1 MRTMRALFRYEAQSA
16 LKTVASF
23 YGAMFGAMALM
34 LLIVQVL
41 TGEAIFTSVPGFDLL
56 AMVLGF
62 DLWAMV
68 LGLVVGAA
76 AMSENYRYFKQNGFT
91 RWAIFA
97 GDLFGFALGAVMVA
111 TVGTLAPVVVQWFIP
126 GYLSAIGHMY
136 GSDVGALA
144 SWALLFFSYLC
155 LASGAYFIGALTLR
169 LGKRRALVVG
179 IVVFLLVMVVGPA
192 IFAFRG
198 PALALGRVTDGFL
211 NFLGFSAGMTP
222 QIWPAV
228 ATVAVLSICAIAL
241 VYVVMRRFEW
251 RW

>member
-1 MRTMRALFRYEAQSA
+1 MKPIKALLWCETLNT
-16 LKTVASF
+16 LKMAASF
-23 YGAMFGAMALM
+23 YGAMLGCMAIM
-34 LLIVQVL
+34 LLVIQGL
-41 TGEAIFTSVPGFDLL
+41 TGEAIFTTVPGIDLL
-56 AMVLGF
+56 AMVL
-62 DLWAMV
+62 AI
-68 LGLVVGAA
+68 VVGAV

-91 RWAIFA
+91 RRAIFL
-97 GDLFGFALGAVMVA
+97 GDLFGFALGAAVVA
-111 TVGTLAPVVVQWFIP
+111 GVGALLPVVAHGFIP
-126 GYLSAIGHMY
+126 DYLSAVLQVY
-136 GSDVGALA
+136 GSDVGVLA

-228 ATVAVLSICAIAL
+228 ATVAVLCVVAIAL

>member
-1 MRTMRALFRYEAQSA
+1 MRTMRALFRYEAQNA
-16 LKTVASF
+16 LKMVASF
-23 YGAMFGAMALM
+23 YGAMLGCMAIM
-34 LLIVQVL
+34 LLVIQGL
-41 TGEAIFTSVPGFDLL
+41 TGEAIFTTVPGIDLL
-56 AMVLGF
+56 AMVL
-62 DLWAMV
+62 AI
-68 LGLVVGAA
+68 VVGAV

-91 RWAIFA
+91 RRRH
-97 GDLFGFALGAVMVA
+97 LSRRSLGFALGAAVVA
-111 TVGTLAPVVVQWFIP
+111 G
-126 GYLSAIGHMY
+126 
-136 GSDVGALA
+136 VGALLPCGGA
-144 SWALLFFSYLC
+144 RLYSRLSVGGDAGVWQRRGRAGQLALLFFSYLC

-222 QIWPAV
+222 ADL
-228 ATVAVLSICAIAL
+228 ACRRDSGGALRGRHRL

>member
-1 MRTMRALFRYEAQSA
+1 MRTMRALFRYEAQNA
-16 LKTVASF
+16 LKMVASF
-23 YGAMFGAMALM
+23 YGAMFGCIAVM
-34 LLIVQVL
+34 LLIVQGL
-41 TGEAIFTSVPGFDLL
+41 TGEAIFTSVPGFDFL
-56 AMVLGF
+56 AVVLGI
-62 DLWAMV
+62 
-68 LGLVVGAA
+68 VVGAV

-91 RWAIFA
+91 RRAILA
-97 GDLFGFALGAVMVA
+97 GDLFGFAFGAVMMA
-111 TVGTLAPVVVQWFIP
+111 TVGTFAPAVVRLFIP

-136 GSDVGALA
+136 GSETSALA

-228 ATVAVLSICAIAL
+228 ATVAVLCVVAIAL

>member
-1 MRTMRALFRYEAQSA
+1 MKPIKALLWCETLNT
-16 LKTVASF
+16 LKMAASF
-23 YGAMFGAMALM
+23 YGAMLGCMAIMLM
-34 LLIVQVL
+34 VIQGL
-41 TGEAIFTSVPGFDLL
+41 TGEAIFTTVPGIDLL
-56 AMVLGF
+56 AMVL
-62 DLWAMV
+62 AI
-68 LGLVVGAA
+68 VVGAV

-91 RWAIFA
+91 RRAIFL
-97 GDLFGFALGAVMVA
+97 GDLFGFALGAAIVA
-111 TVGTLAPVVVQWFIP
+111 GVGALLPVVARGFIP
-126 GYLSAIGHMY
+126 GYLSAVMQVY
-136 GSDVGALA
+136 GSDVGVLA
-144 SWALLFFSYLC
+144 SWALLFFSFFF
-155 LASGAYFIGALTLR
+155 LANLAYFFGALALR

-179 IVVFLLVMVVGPA
+179 IVVFLLVMVVGPV

-228 ATVAVLSICAIAL
+228 ATVAVLCVVAIAL

>member
-1 MRTMRALFRYEAQSA
+1 MRTMRALFRYEAQNA
-16 LKTVASF
+16 LKMVAIF
-23 YGAMFGAMALM
+23 YGAMLGCMAIM
-34 LLIVQVL
+34 LLVIQGL
-41 TGEAIFTSVPGFDLL
+41 TGEAIFTTVPGIDLL
-56 AMVLGF
+56 AMVL
-62 DLWAMV
+62 AI
-68 LGLVVGAA
+68 VVGAV

-91 RWAIFA
+91 RRAIFL
-97 GDLFGFALGAVMVA
+97 GDLFGFALGAAIVA
-111 TVGTLAPVVVQWFIP
+111 GVGALLPVVARGFIP
-126 GYLSAIGHMY
+126 GYLSAVMQVY
-136 GSDVGALA
+136 GSETSALA

-228 ATVAVLSICAIAL
+228 ATVAVLCVVAIAL

>member
-1 MRTMRALFRYEAQSA
+1 
-16 LKTVASF
+16 
-23 YGAMFGAMALM
+23 
-34 LLIVQVL
+34 
-41 TGEAIFTSVPGFDLL
+41 
-56 AMVLGF
+56 
-62 DLWAMV
+62 
-68 LGLVVGAA
+68 
-76 AMSENYRYFKQNGFT
+76 
-91 RWAIFA
+91 
-97 GDLFGFALGAVMVA
+97 
-111 TVGTLAPVVVQWFIP
+111 
-126 GYLSAIGHMY
+126 MY
-136 GSDVGALA
+136 GSETSALA

-241 VYVVMRRFEW
+241 GYIVMRRFEW

>member
-1 MRTMRALFRYEAQSA
+1 MRTMRALFRYEAQNT
-16 LKTVASF
+16 LKMVASF
-23 YGAMFGAMALM
+23 YGAMFGTMAVM
-34 LLIVQVL
+34 LLIVQGL
-41 TGEAIFTSVPGFDLL
+41 TGEAIFTSMPGFDFL
-56 AMVLGF
+56 AVVLGI
-62 DLWAMV
+62 
-68 LGLVVGAA
+68 VVGAV

-91 RWAIFA
+91 RRAILA
-97 GDLFGFALGAVMVA
+97 GDLFGFAFGAVMMA
-111 TVGTLAPVVVQWFIP
+111 TVGTFASAVVRLFIP

-136 GSDVGALA
+136 GSETSALA

-198 PALALGRVTDGFL
+198 PALSLGRVTDGFL
-211 NFLGFSAGMTP
+211 DFLGFSAGMTP

-228 ATVAVLSICAIAL
+228 ATVAVLCVVAIAL

>member
-1 MRTMRALFRYEAQSA
+1 MKPIKALLWCETLNT
-16 LKTVASF
+16 LKMAASF
-23 YGAMFGAMALM
+23 YGAMLGCMAIM
-34 LLIVQVL
+34 LLVIQGL
-41 TGEAIFTSVPGFDLL
+41 TGEAIFTTVPGIDLL
-56 AMVLGF
+56 AMVL
-62 DLWAMV
+62 AI
-68 LGLVVGAA
+68 VVGAV

-91 RWAIFA
+91 RRAIFL
-97 GDLFGFALGAVMVA
+97 GDLFGFALGAAIVA
-111 TVGTLAPVVVQWFIP
+111 GVGALLPVVARGFIP
-126 GYLSAIGHMY
+126 GYLSAVMQVY
-136 GSDVGALA
+136 GSETSARA

-228 ATVAVLSICAIAL
+228 ATVAVLCVVAILL

>member
-1 MRTMRALFRYEAQSA
+1 MKPIKALLWCETLNT
-16 LKTVASF
+16 LKMAASF
-23 YGAMFGAMALM
+23 YGAMLGCMAIM
-34 LLIVQVL
+34 LLVIQGL
-41 TGEAIFTSVPGFDLL
+41 TGEAIFTTVPGIDLL
-56 AMVLGF
+56 AMVL
-62 DLWAMV
+62 AI
-68 LGLVVGAA
+68 VVGAV

-91 RWAIFA
+91 RRAIFL
-97 GDLFGFALGAVMVA
+97 GDLFGFALGAAIVA
-111 TVGTLAPVVVQWFIP
+111 GVGALLPVVARGFIP
-126 GYLSAIGHMY
+126 GYLSAVMQVY
-136 GSDVGALA
+136 GSETSALA
-144 SWALLFFSYLC
+144 SWELLFFSYLC

-228 ATVAVLSICAIAL
+228 ATVAVLCVVAIAL

>member
-1 MRTMRALFRYEAQSA
+1 MKPIKALLWCETLNT
-16 LKTVASF
+16 LKMAASF
-23 YGAMFGAMALM
+23 YGAMLGCMAIM
-34 LLIVQVL
+34 LLVIQGL
-41 TGEAIFTSVPGFDLL
+41 TGEAIFTTVPGIDLL
-56 AMVLGF
+56 AMVL
-62 DLWAMV
+62 AI
-68 LGLVVGAA
+68 VVGAV

-91 RWAIFA
+91 RRAIFL
-97 GDLFGFALGAVMVA
+97 GDLFGFALGAAIVA
-111 TVGTLAPVVVQWFIP
+111 GVGALLAVVARGFIP
-126 GYLSAIGHMY
+126 GYLSAVMQVY
-136 GSDVGALA
+136 GSETSALA

-179 IVVFLLVMVVGPA
+179 IVIFLLVMVVGPA

-211 NFLGFSAGMTP
+211 NFLGFSADMTP

-241 VYVVMRRFEW
+241 GYIVMRRFEW

>member
-1 MRTMRALFRYEAQSA
+1 MRTMRALFRYEAQNA
-16 LKTVASF
+16 LKMVASF
-23 YGAMFGAMALM
+23 YGAMLGCMAIM
-34 LLIVQVL
+34 LLVIQGL
-41 TGEAIFTSVPGFDLL
+41 TGEAIFTTVPGIDLL
-56 AMVLGF
+56 AMVL
-62 DLWAMV
+62 AI
-68 LGLVVGAA
+68 VVGAV

-91 RWAIFA
+91 RRAIFL
-97 GDLFGFALGAVMVA
+97 GDLFGFALGAAIVA
-111 TVGTLAPVVVQWFIP
+111 GVGALLPVVARGFIP
-126 GYLSAIGHMY
+126 GYLSEVMQVY
-136 GSDVGALA
+136 GSETSALA

-179 IVVFLLVMVVGPA
+179 IVVFLLIMVVGPA

-241 VYVVMRRFEW
+241 GYIVMRRFEW

>member
-1 MRTMRALFRYEAQSA
+1 MRTMRALFRYEAQNA
-16 LKTVASF
+16 LKMVASF
-23 YGAMFGAMALM
+23 YGAMLGCMAIM
-34 LLIVQVL
+34 LLVIQGL
-41 TGEAIFTSVPGFDLL
+41 TGEAIFTTVPGIDLL
-56 AMVLGF
+56 AMVL
-62 DLWAMV
+62 AI
-68 LGLVVGAA
+68 VVGAV

-91 RWAIFA
+91 RRAIFL
-97 GDLFGFALGAVMVA
+97 GDLFGFALGAAIVA
-111 TVGTLAPVVVQWFIP
+111 GVGALLPVVARGFIP
-126 GYLSAIGHMY
+126 GYLSAVMQVY
-136 GSDVGALA
+136 GSETSALA

-179 IVVFLLVMVVGPA
+179 IVVFLLIMVVGPA

-241 VYVVMRRFEW
+241 GYIVMRRFEW

>member
-1 MRTMRALFRYEAQSA
+1 MRTMRALFRYEAQNA
-16 LKTVASF
+16 LKMVASF
-23 YGAMFGAMALM
+23 YGAMLGCMAIM
-34 LLIVQVL
+34 LLVIQGL
-41 TGEAIFTSVPGFDLL
+41 TGEAIFTTVPGIDLL
-56 AMVLGF
+56 AMVL
-62 DLWAMV
+62 AI
-68 LGLVVGAA
+68 VVGAV

-91 RWAIFA
+91 RRAIFL
-97 GDLFGFALGAVMVA
+97 GDLFGFAFGAVMMA
-111 TVGTLAPVVVQWFIP
+111 TVGTFAPAVVRLFIP

-136 GSDVGALA
+136 GSETSALA

-228 ATVAVLSICAIAL
+228 ATVAVLCVVAIAL

>member
-1 MRTMRALFRYEAQSA
+1 MRTMRALFRYEAQNT
-16 LKTVASF
+16 LKMVASF
-23 YGAMFGAMALM
+23 YGAMFGTMAVM
-34 LLIVQVL
+34 LLVIQGL
-41 TGEAIFTSVPGFDLL
+41 TGEAVFTTVPGIDLL
-56 AMVLGF
+56 AMVL
-62 DLWAMV
+62 AI
-68 LGLVVGAA
+68 VVGAVA
-76 AMSENYRYFKQNGFT
+76 LSENYRYFKQNGFT
-91 RWAIFA
+91 RRAIFL
-97 GDLFGFALGAVMVA
+97 GDLFGFALGAAIVA
-111 TVGTLAPVVVQWFIP
+111 GVGALLPVVARGFIP
-126 GYLSAIGHMY
+126 GYLSAVMQVY
-136 GSDVGALA
+136 GSDVGVLA

-228 ATVAVLSICAIAL
+228 ATVAVLCVVAIAL

>member
-1 MRTMRALFRYEAQSA
+1 MRTMRALFRYEAQNA
-16 LKTVASF
+16 LKMVASF
-23 YGAMFGAMALM
+23 YGAMFGCIAVM
-34 LLIVQVL
+34 LLIVQGL
-41 TGEAIFTSVPGFDLL
+41 TGEAIFTSAPAFDLL
-56 AMVLGF
+56 AMALGVTVGG
-62 DLWAMV
+62 LAMT
-68 LGLVVGAA
+68 
-76 AMSENYRYFKQNGFT
+76 ENYRYFKQNGFT
-91 RWAIFA
+91 RRTILA
-97 GDLFGFALGAVMVA
+97 GDLFGFAFGAVMMA
-111 TVGTLAPVVVQWFIP
+111 TVGTFAPAVVRLFIP

-136 GSDVGALA
+136 GSETSALA

-241 VYVVMRRFEW
+241 GYIVMRRFEW

>member
-1 MRTMRALFRYEAQSA
+1 MRTMRALFRYEAQNA
-16 LKTVASF
+16 LKMVASF
-23 YGAMFGAMALM
+23 YGAMLGCMAIM
-34 LLIVQVL
+34 LLVIQGL
-41 TGEAIFTSVPGFDLL
+41 TGEAIFTTVPGIDLL
-56 AMVLGF
+56 AMVL
-62 DLWAMV
+62 AI
-68 LGLVVGAA
+68 VVGAV

-91 RWAIFA
+91 RRAIFL
-97 GDLFGFALGAVMVA
+97 GDLFGFALGAAIVA
-111 TVGTLAPVVVQWFIP
+111 GVGALLPVVARGFIP
-126 GYLSAIGHMY
+126 GYLSAVMQVY
-136 GSDVGALA
+136 GSETSALA

-192 IFAFRG
+192 IFAFCG

-228 ATVAVLSICAIAL
+228 ATVAVLCVVAIAL

>member
-1 MRTMRALFRYEAQSA
+1 MRTMRALFRYEAQNA
-16 LKTVASF
+16 LKMVASF
-23 YGAMFGAMALM
+23 YGAMFGCIAVM
-34 LLIVQVL
+34 LLIVQGL
-41 TGEAIFTSVPGFDLL
+41 TGEAIFTTVPGIDLL
-56 AMVLGF
+56 AMVL
-62 DLWAMV
+62 AI
-68 LGLVVGAA
+68 VVGAV

-91 RWAIFA
+91 RRAIFL
-97 GDLFGFALGAVMVA
+97 GDLFGFALGAAIVA
-111 TVGTLAPVVVQWFIP
+111 GVGALLPVVARGFIP
-126 GYLSAIGHMY
+126 GYLSAVMQVY
-136 GSDVGALA
+136 GSETSALA

-155 LASGAYFIGALTLR
+155 LASGAYFIGAFTLR

-211 NFLGFSAGMTP
+211 NFLGFSAGMAP

-228 ATVAVLSICAIAL
+228 ATVAVLCVVAIAL

>member
-1 MRTMRALFRYEAQSA
+1 MRTMRALFRYEAQNT
-16 LKTVASF
+16 LKMVASF
-23 YGAMFGAMALM
+23 YGAMFGTMAVM
-34 LLIVQVL
+34 LLIVQGL
-41 TGEAIFTSVPGFDLL
+41 TGEAIFTSMPGFDFL
-56 AMVLGF
+56 AVVLGI
-62 DLWAMV
+62 
-68 LGLVVGAA
+68 VVGAV

-91 RWAIFA
+91 RQAILA
-97 GDLFGFALGAVMVA
+97 GDLFGFAFGAVMMA
-111 TVGTLAPVVVQWFIP
+111 TVGTFAPAVVRLFIP

-136 GSDVGALA
+136 GSETSALA

-228 ATVAVLSICAIAL
+228 ATVAVLCVVAIAL

>member
-1 MRTMRALFRYEAQSA
+1 MRTMRALFRYEAQNA
-16 LKTVASF
+16 LKMVASF
-23 YGAMFGAMALM
+23 YGAMFGTMAVM
-34 LLIVQVL
+34 LLIVQGL
-41 TGEAIFTSVPGFDLL
+41 TGEAIFTSVSGFDFL
-56 AMVLGF
+56 AVVLGI
-62 DLWAMV
+62 
-68 LGLVVGAA
+68 VVGAV
-76 AMSENYRYFKQNGFT
+76 AMSENYRYFKQNGFA
-91 RWAIFA
+91 RRAILA
-97 GDLFGFALGAVMVA
+97 GDLFGFAFGAVMMA
-111 TVGTLAPVVVQWFIP
+111 TVGTFAPAVVRLFIP

-136 GSDVGALA
+136 GSETSALA

-228 ATVAVLSICAIAL
+228 ATVAVLCVVAIAL

>member
-1 MRTMRALFRYEAQSA
+1 MRTMRALFRYEAQNA
-16 LKTVASF
+16 LKMVASF
-23 YGAMFGAMALM
+23 YGAMLGCMAIM
-34 LLIVQVL
+34 LLVIQGL
-41 TGEAIFTSVPGFDLL
+41 TGEAIFTTVPGIDLL
-56 AMVLGF
+56 AMVL
-62 DLWAMV
+62 AI
-68 LGLVVGAA
+68 VVGAV
-76 AMSENYRYFKQNGFT
+76 AMTENYRYFKQNGFT
-91 RWAIFA
+91 RRAILA
-97 GDLFGFALGAVMVA
+97 GDLFGFAFGAVMMA
-111 TVGTLAPVVVQWFIP
+111 TVGTFASAVVRLFIP

-136 GSDVGALA
+136 GSETSALA

-155 LASGAYFIGALTLR
+155 LASGAYFIGAFTLR

-211 NFLGFSAGMTP
+211 NFLGFSAGMAP

-228 ATVAVLSICAIAL
+228 ATVAVLCVVAIAL

>member
-1 MRTMRALFRYEAQSA
+1 MKPIKALLWCETLNT
-16 LKTVASF
+16 LKMAASF
-23 YGAMFGAMALM
+23 YGAMLGCMAIM
-34 LLIVQVL
+34 LLVIQGL
-41 TGEAIFTSVPGFDLL
+41 TGEAIFTTVPGIDLL
-56 AMVLGF
+56 AMVL
-62 DLWAMV
+62 AI
-68 LGLVVGAA
+68 VVGAV

-91 RWAIFA
+91 RRAIFL
-97 GDLFGFALGAVMVA
+97 GDLFGFALGTAIVA
-111 TVGTLAPVVVQWFIP
+111 GVGALLPVVARGFIP
-126 GYLSAIGHMY
+126 GYLSAVMQVY
-136 GSDVGALA
+136 GSDVGVLA

-211 NFLGFSAGMTP
+211 NFLGFSAGMAP

-228 ATVAVLSICAIAL
+228 ATVAVLCVVAIAL

>member
-1 MRTMRALFRYEAQSA
+1 MRTMRALFRYEAQNT
-16 LKTVASF
+16 LKMVASF
-23 YGAMFGAMALM
+23 YGAMFGTMAVM
-34 LLIVQVL
+34 LLIVQGL
-41 TGEAIFTSVPGFDLL
+41 TGEAIFTSVPGFDFL
-56 AMVLGF
+56 AVVLGI
-62 DLWAMV
+62 
-68 LGLVVGAA
+68 VVGAV

-91 RWAIFA
+91 RRAILA
-97 GDLFGFALGAVMVA
+97 GDLFGFAFGAVMMA
-111 TVGTLAPVVVQWFIP
+111 TVGTFAPAVVRFFIP
-126 GYLSAIGHMY
+126 DYLSAIGHMY
-136 GSDVGALA
+136 GSETSALA

-241 VYVVMRRFEW
+241 GYIVMRRFEW

>member
-1 MRTMRALFRYEAQSA
+1 MRTMRALFRYEAQNT
-16 LKTVASF
+16 LKMVASF
-23 YGAMFGAMALM
+23 YGAMFGTMAVM
-34 LLIVQVL
+34 LLVIQGL
-41 TGEAIFTSVPGFDLL
+41 TGEAVFTTVPGIDLL
-56 AMVLGF
+56 AMVL
-62 DLWAMV
+62 AI
-68 LGLVVGAA
+68 VVGAVA
-76 AMSENYRYFKQNGFT
+76 LSENYRYFKQNGFT
-91 RWAIFA
+91 RRAIFL
-97 GDLFGFALGAVMVA
+97 GDLFGFALGAAIVA
-111 TVGTLAPVVVQWFIP
+111 GVGALLPVVARGFIP
-126 GYLSAIGHMY
+126 SYLSAVMQVY
-136 GSDVGALA
+136 GSDVGVLA

-228 ATVAVLSICAIAL
+228 ATVAVLCVVAIAL

>member
-1 MRTMRALFRYEAQSA
+1 MRTMRALFRYEAQNT
-16 LKTVASF
+16 LKMVASF
-23 YGAMFGAMALM
+23 YGAMFGTMAVM
-34 LLIVQVL
+34 LLIVQGL
-41 TGEAIFTSVPGFDLL
+41 TGEAIFTSVPGFDFL
-56 AMVLGF
+56 AVVLGI
-62 DLWAMV
+62 
-68 LGLVVGAA
+68 VVGAV

-91 RWAIFA
+91 RRAIFL
-97 GDLFGFALGAVMVA
+97 GDLFGFALGAAIVA
-111 TVGTLAPVVVQWFIP
+111 GVGALLPVVARGFIP
-126 GYLSAIGHMY
+126 GYLSAVMQVY
-136 GSDVGALA
+136 GSETSALA

-228 ATVAVLSICAIAL
+228 ATVAVLCVVAIAL

>member
-1 MRTMRALFRYEAQSA
+1 MRTMRALFRYEAQNT
-16 LKTVASF
+16 LKMVASF
-23 YGAMFGAMALM
+23 YGAMFGTMAVM
-34 LLIVQVL
+34 LLIIQGL
-41 TGEAIFTSVPGFDLL
+41 TGEAIFTTVPGIDLL
-56 AMVLGF
+56 AMVL
-62 DLWAMV
+62 AI
-68 LGLVVGAA
+68 VVGVV

-91 RWAIFA
+91 RRAIFL
-97 GDLFGFALGAVMVA
+97 GDLFGFALGAAIVA
-111 TVGTLAPVVVQWFIP
+111 GVGALLPVVASGFIP
-126 GYLSAIGHMY
+126 GYLSAVMQVY
-136 GSDVGALA
+136 GSDVGVLA

-228 ATVAVLSICAIAL
+228 ATVAVLCVVAIAL

>member
-1 MRTMRALFRYEAQSA
+1 MRTMRALFRYEAQNT
-16 LKTVASF
+16 LKMVASF
-23 YGAMFGAMALM
+23 YGAMLGCMAIM
-34 LLIVQVL
+34 LLVIQGL
-41 TGEAIFTSVPGFDLL
+41 TGEAIFTTVPGIDLL
-56 AMVLGF
+56 AMVL
-62 DLWAMV
+62 AI
-68 LGLVVGAA
+68 VVGAV

-91 RWAIFA
+91 RRAIFL
-97 GDLFGFALGAVMVA
+97 GDLFGFALGAAIVA
-111 TVGTLAPVVVQWFIP
+111 GVGALLPVVARGFIP
-126 GYLSAIGHMY
+126 GYLSAVMQVY
-136 GSDVGALA
+136 GSETSALA

-179 IVVFLLVMVVGPA
+179 IVVFLLIMVVGPA

-222 QIWPAV
+222 QIWLAV
-228 ATVAVLSICAIAL
+228 ATVAVLCVVAIAL

>member
-1 MRTMRALFRYEAQSA
+1 MRTMRALFRYEAQNT
-16 LKTVASF
+16 LKMVASF
-23 YGAMFGAMALM
+23 YGAMFGTMAVM
-34 LLIVQVL
+34 LLIVQGL

-56 AMVLGF
+56 AMVL
-62 DLWAMV
+62 AI
-68 LGLVVGAA
+68 VVGAVA
-76 AMSENYRYFKQNGFT
+76 LSENYRYFKQNGFT
-91 RWAIFA
+91 RRAIFL
-97 GDLFGFALGAVMVA
+97 GDLFGFALGAAIVA
-111 TVGTLAPVVVQWFIP
+111 GVGALLPVVARGFIP
-126 GYLSAIGHMY
+126 GYLSAVMQVY
-136 GSDVGALA
+136 GSETSALA

-179 IVVFLLVMVVGPA
+179 IVVFLLVMVVGSA

-228 ATVAVLSICAIAL
+228 ATVAVLCVVAIAL

>member
-1 MRTMRALFRYEAQSA
+1 MRTMRALFRYEAQNT
-16 LKTVASF
+16 LKMVASF
-23 YGAMFGAMALM
+23 YGAMFGTMAVM
-34 LLIVQVL
+34 LLIVQGL
-41 TGEAIFTSVPGFDLL
+41 TGEAIFTSMPGFDFL
-56 AMVLGF
+56 AVVLGI
-62 DLWAMV
+62 
-68 LGLVVGAA
+68 VVGAV

-91 RWAIFA
+91 RRAILA
-97 GDLFGFALGAVMVA
+97 GDLFGFAFGAVMMA
-111 TVGTLAPVVVQWFIP
+111 TVGTFAPAVVRLFIP

-136 GSDVGALA
+136 GSETSALA
-144 SWALLFFSYLC
+144 SWALLFLSYLC

-211 NFLGFSAGMTP
+211 NFLGISAGMTP

-228 ATVAVLSICAIAL
+228 ATVAVLCVVAIAL

>member
-1 MRTMRALFRYEAQSA
+1 MKPIKALLWCETLNT
-16 LKTVASF
+16 LKMAASF
-23 YGAMFGAMALM
+23 YGAMLGCMAIM
-34 LLIVQVL
+34 LLVIQGL
-41 TGEAIFTSVPGFDLL
+41 TGEAIFTTVPGIDLL
-56 AMVLGF
+56 AMVL
-62 DLWAMV
+62 AI
-68 LGLVVGAA
+68 VVGAV

-91 RWAIFA
+91 RRAIFL
-97 GDLFGFALGAVMVA
+97 GDLFGFALGAAIVA
-111 TVGTLAPVVVQWFIP
+111 GVGALLPVVARGFIP
-126 GYLSAIGHMY
+126 GYLSAVMQVY
-136 GSDVGALA
+136 GSETSALA

-155 LASGAYFIGALTLR
+155 LASGAYFTGALTLR

-228 ATVAVLSICAIAL
+228 ATVAVLCVVAIAL

>member
-1 MRTMRALFRYEAQSA
+1 MRTMRALFRYEAQNT
-16 LKTVASF
+16 LKMVASF
-23 YGAMFGAMALM
+23 YGAMFGTMAVM
-34 LLIVQVL
+34 LLVIQGL
-41 TGEAIFTSVPGFDLL
+41 TGEAVFTTVPGIDLL
-56 AMVLGF
+56 AMVL
-62 DLWAMV
+62 AI
-68 LGLVVGAA
+68 VVGAVA
-76 AMSENYRYFKQNGFT
+76 LSENYRYFKQNGFT
-91 RWAIFA
+91 RRAIFL
-97 GDLFGFALGAVMVA
+97 GDLFGFALGAAIVA
-111 TVGTLAPVVVQWFIP
+111 GVGALLPVVARGFIP
-126 GYLSAIGHMY
+126 GYLSAVMQVY
-136 GSDVGALA
+136 GSETSALA

-192 IFAFRG
+192 IFVFRG

-228 ATVAVLSICAIAL
+228 ATVAVLCVVAIAL

>member
-1 MRTMRALFRYEAQSA
+1 MKPIKALLWCETLNT
-16 LKTVASF
+16 LKMAASF
-23 YGAMFGAMALM
+23 YGAMLGCMAIM
-34 LLIVQVL
+34 LLVIQGL
-41 TGEAIFTSVPGFDLL
+41 TGEAIFTTVPGIDLL
-56 AMVLGF
+56 AMVL
-62 DLWAMV
+62 AI
-68 LGLVVGAA
+68 VVGAV

-91 RWAIFA
+91 RRAIFL
-97 GDLFGFALGAVMVA
+97 GDLFGFALGAAIVA
-111 TVGTLAPVVVQWFIP
+111 GVGALLPVVARGFIP
-126 GYLSAIGHMY
+126 GYLSAVMQVY
-136 GSDVGALA
+136 GSETSALA

-228 ATVAVLSICAIAL
+228 ATVAVLCVVAIAL

>member
-1 MRTMRALFRYEAQSA
+1 MKPIKALLWCETLNT
-16 LKTVASF
+16 LKMAASF
-23 YGAMFGAMALM
+23 YGTMLGCMAIM
-34 LLIVQVL
+34 LLDIQGI
-41 TGEAIFTSVPGFDLL
+41 TGEAIFITVPGIDLL
-56 AMVLGF
+56 AMVL
-62 DLWAMV
+62 AI
-68 LGLVVGAA
+68 VVGAV

-91 RWAIFA
+91 RRAIFL
-97 GDLFGFALGAVMVA
+97 GDLFGFALGAAIVA
-111 TVGTLAPVVVQWFIP
+111 GVGALLPVVARGFIP
-126 GYLSAIGHMY
+126 GYLSAVMQVY
-136 GSDVGALA
+136 GSETSALA

-228 ATVAVLSICAIAL
+228 ATVAVLCVVAIAL

>member
-1 MRTMRALFRYEAQSA
+1 MKPIKALLWCETLNT
-16 LKTVASF
+16 LKMAASF
-23 YGAMFGAMALM
+23 YGAMLGCMAIM
-34 LLIVQVL
+34 LLVIQGL
-41 TGEAIFTSVPGFDLL
+41 TGEAIFTTVPGIDLL
-56 AMVLGF
+56 AMVL
-62 DLWAMV
+62 AI
-68 LGLVVGAA
+68 VVGAV

-91 RWAIFA
+91 RRAIFL
-97 GDLFGFALGAVMVA
+97 GDLFGFALGAAIVA
-111 TVGTLAPVVVQWFIP
+111 GVGALLPVVARGFIP
-126 GYLSAIGHMY
+126 GYLSAVMHMY
-136 GSDVGALA
+136 GSETSALA

-228 ATVAVLSICAIAL
+228 ATVAVLCVVAIAL

>member
-1 MRTMRALFRYEAQSA
+1 MRTMRALFRYEAQNA
-16 LKTVASF
+16 LKMVASF
-23 YGAMFGAMALM
+23 YGAMFGTMAVM
-34 LLIVQVL
+34 LLIVQGL
-41 TGEAIFTSVPGFDLL
+41 TGEAIFTSVPGFDFL
-56 AMVLGF
+56 AVVLGI
-62 DLWAMV
+62 
-68 LGLVVGAA
+68 VVGAV

-91 RWAIFA
+91 RRTILA
-97 GDLFGFALGAVMVA
+97 GDLFGFAFGAVMMA
-111 TVGTLAPVVVQWFIP
+111 TVGTFAPAVVRLFIP

-136 GSDVGALA
+136 GSETSALA

-198 PALALGRVTDGFL
+198 PALALGRVIDGFL

-228 ATVAVLSICAIAL
+228 ATVAVLCVVAIAL